1 MDYTVKGLLIPIPTK
16 DPTLQPDFKI
26 TLSLNFTCFT
36 FYLSAIQTHTLD
48 IPLSGMT
55 TGIVIKFINTNGCLS
70 SANMFSCFNSIST
83 YLHRAPNNI
92 WHIWHVS
99 RWSSLSANMFSCFN
113 PIATNLPRIP
123 TSTHFSANL
132 VNIFLRQ
139 NTIIHII
146 GSRIHSH
153 KIIFGIFSLRW
164 FGRTVP
170 FAGGPLVKLLGVSWE
185 VICSK
190 KTPATVPIP
199 PTCGNNCKSY
209 FS

>member
-1 MDYTVKGLLIPIPTK
+1 M
-16 DPTLQPDFKI
+16 QADFKI
-26 TLSLNFTCFT
+26 TLSFNFTCFT

-92 WHIWHVS
+92 WHIWHAS

-123 TSTHFSANL
+123 TSTHFSTNL

-146 GSRIHSH
+146 GSIGCFTKTLFPKKNKRNPPRIS
-153 KIIFGIFSLRW
+153 
-164 FGRTVP
+164 
-170 FAGGPLVKLLGVSWE
+170 LGVNLKG
-185 VICSK
+185 SK
-190 KTPATVPIP
+190 RIFDFDNV
-199 PTCGNNCKSY
+199 
-209 FS
+209 

>member
-1 MDYTVKGLLIPIPTK
+1 MISQQNKMEVEGLLIPITTK

-83 YLHRAPNNI
+83 YFHRAPNNI

-139 NTIIHII
+139 NTIIHIDTLPQNYI
-146 GSRIHSH
+146 LY
-153 KIIFGIFSLRW
+153 FC
-164 FGRTVP
+164 
-170 FAGGPLVKLLGVSWE
+170 FALVWSDSYFCWWSPCQVAWGLLG
-185 VICSK
+185 
-190 KTPATVPIP
+190 
-199 PTCGNNCKSY
+199 GNL
-209 FS
+209 F

>member
-1 MDYTVKGLLIPIPTK
+1 MKGLLIPIPTK
-16 DPTLQPDFKI
+16 DPTLQADFKI
-26 TLSLNFTCFT
+26 TLSFNFTCFT

-132 VNIFLRQ
+132 VNIFLRVKDTLPQ
-139 NTIIHII
+139 NYILY
-146 GSRIHSH
+146 
-153 KIIFGIFSLRW
+153 FC
-164 FGRTVP
+164 
-170 FAGGPLVKLLGVSWE
+170 FALVWSDSYFCWWSPCQVAWGLLG
-185 VICSK
+185 
-190 KTPATVPIP
+190 
-199 PTCGNNCKSY
+199 GNL
-209 FS
+209 F